1 MKETTEQFG
10 EVLVNSTED
19 ISLAY
24 PELFTHSKIQSLPF
38 QIESLPFLIEKR
50 FDNIDYSQEP
60 RLVLTH
66 SGIVAITMPEDNEFI
81 WNDYNNEQ
89 YRKIL
94 GEANK
99 TIKLVN
105 EAEKKGKQPDLTIEK
120 KVGEKTVTIKC
131 FPYNDVEVSANLM
144 KLAEDKMQKYIH
156 SLI

>member
-24 PELFTHSKIQSLPF
+24 PELFTQCNAGSLPF
-38 QIESLPFLIEKR
+38 SIEKK
-50 FDNIDYSQEP
+50 FEKVDYSQEP

-66 SGIVAITMPEDNEFI
+66 SGIVAISLPENNEFI
-81 WNDYNNEQ
+81 WSDYNNET
-89 YRKIL
+89 YLKLL

-99 TIKLVN
+99 SIRLIN
-105 EAEKKGKQPDLTIEK
+105 EEEKKGKQPDLTIEK

-131 FPYNDVEVSANLM
+131 FPYNNVKASESLM
-144 KLAEDKMQKYIH
+144 KLIEDKMQKYIH
-156 SLI
+156 TLI